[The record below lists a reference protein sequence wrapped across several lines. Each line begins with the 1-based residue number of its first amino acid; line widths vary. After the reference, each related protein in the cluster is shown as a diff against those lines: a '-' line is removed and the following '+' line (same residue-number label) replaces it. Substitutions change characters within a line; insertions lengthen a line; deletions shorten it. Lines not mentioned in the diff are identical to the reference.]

1 MESSRAKKLSRLKWI
16 LPVILLGVLTTTAF
30 FPARDWSDKV
40 TQALEQFGKNYPQEK
55 VYLHVDKDYY
65 ASGETIWFK
74 AYIMVQGLPSLG
86 ASNLY
91 AELLDKNGTVV
102 MKKRLLASGASAAG
116 EFQLPET
123 TKAGQYQIRAY
134 TSWMLNFDPAF
145 LGYRNIE
152 VFDPQKRNSAQ
163 AKDSAVVSDFSV
175 QFFPEGGDLL
185 NNVNSIVAFKA
196 IDQSGYPVAVSG
208 NVQNSK
214 GKTLATLQTIHDG
227 MGSFELTPDEGEN
240 YHAIVKTANGKEKT
254 IVLPAAKS
262 SGAGLKVYNWGSR
275 IFYQT
280 SLPNMTDTS
289 YDHMLIVG
297 QMQQQ
302 LVYKAILHVSDG
314 RISGF
319 IPTGGLPSGILQIT
333 LFSMNG
339 TPLSERLAFVSKED
353 HLKINLVNESIN
365 TDERAKN
372 SVEIEIPDTLRTSIS
387 VAVTDADQV
396 LKDPDENN
404 IISGLL
410 LTSDLKGFIYNP
422 AWYFRDTTKATLD
435 ALDLVMMTNGW
446 RRFSWEKII
455 NNDLPQI
462 RFPYEQGILIK
473 GTAFSGGGRVP
484 LSNGKVDMILKHPL
498 DSTTNFTSVNTD
510 DKGEFSLAN
519 VQFMDTLNIYY
530 KGSDKNKSPNVI
542 VKYNSHFF
550 DNTAPVQS
558 PYPYRVPAA
567 LDKNLLVKFLNTASE
582 NNKVNRAITNRT
594 ILLKEVN
601 IKEKKITPQETIE
614 KRYVSGMF
622 TSDNGYT
629 FDLTKETPTS
639 FNVFQYLQSKVAG
652 LQITGDYSN
661 PTLSWRGG
669 TPTLYMN
676 EMPTDKEMISTL
688 NINDIALIKV
698 FRPPFMG
705 GFGGGAGGAIA
716 IYTKKGGD
724 NTSDESVRGFELYK
738 KGGYTLTK
746 EFYSPDYSVR
756 NDLHALADKRLTL
769 YWNPRVQ
776 IDSASHKAKI
786 TFYNN
791 DFTSHFRVVVEGFSE
806 DGRPGRAEMDY

>member
-1 MESSRAKKLSRLKWI
+1 MEFSRAKKL
-16 LPVILLGVLTTTAF
+16 LPVVILGLLITSAF
-30 FPARDWSDKV
+30 FPATDWSDKI
-40 TQALEQFGKNYPQEK
+40 TNALEQFGKNYPQEK
-55 VYLHVDKDYY
+55 VYLHLDKDYY

-91 AELLDKNGTVV
+91 AELLDKNGTII
-102 MKKRLLASGASAAG
+102 MKKRLLASGASASG
-116 EFQLPET
+116 EFQLPENQ
-123 TKAGQYQIRAY
+123 KAGQYQIRAY

-152 VFDPQKRNSAQ
+152 VFDPVKRNSPP
-163 AKDSAVVSDFSV
+163 AKDSVAASDFSV

-185 NNVNSIVAFKA
+185 NNTSNQVAFKA
-196 IDQSGYPVAVSG
+196 IDQSGYPIAVSG
-208 NVQNSK
+208 NVQDSK
-214 GKTLATLQTIHDG
+214 GKTVAKLETLHDG
-227 MGSFELTPDEGEN
+227 MGVFELSPENTEN
-240 YHAIVKTANGKEKT
+240 YHAIAKTADGKEKN
-254 IVLPAAKS
+254 ILLPVGKS
-262 SGAGLKVYNWGSR
+262 SGAGLKVYNRGSR

-280 SLPNMTDTS
+280 SLPDITDTT
-289 YDHMLIVG
+289 YEHMLIVA

-302 LVYKAILHVSDG
+302 LVYKAILKVSDG

-333 LFSMNG
+333 LFSSTG
-339 TPLSERLAFVSKED
+339 VPLSERLAFVSKED
-353 HLKINLVNESIN
+353 HLKINLINESIN
-365 TDERAKN
+365 TDERSKN
-372 SVEIEIPDTLRTSIS
+372 SVEIEIPDTLRTSLS
-387 VAVTDADQV
+387 VSVTDADQV
-396 LKDPDENN
+396 MKDPDQNN

-410 LTSDLKGFIYNP
+410 LSSDLKGYIHNP

-446 RRFSWEKII
+446 RRFSWEKIL

-473 GTAFSGGGRVP
+473 GTAFANGGRVP
-484 LSNGKVDMILKHPL
+484 ISNGKVDMILKHPL

-510 DKGEFSLAN
+510 DKGEFTLAN
-519 VQFMDTLNIYY
+519 VQFMDTLNIFY
-530 KGSDKNKSPNVI
+530 KGSDKAKSSNVI
-542 VKYNSHFF
+542 VKFNSHFF
-550 DNTAPVQS
+550 DNSAPVKTA
-558 PYPYRVPAA
+558 YPFRVPAA
-567 LDKNLLVKFLNTASE
+567 LDKNLLVKFLNTAAE

-601 IKEKKITPQETIE
+601 IREKKITPQETIE

-639 FNVFQYLQSKVAG
+639 FNVFQYLQSRVAG

-669 TPTLYMN
+669 SPTLYLN
-676 EMPTDKEMISTL
+676 EMPTDKSMISNI

-724 NTSDESVRGFELYK
+724 NAADESVRGFELYK
-738 KGGYTLTK
+738 KGGYTITK

-756 NDLHALADKRLTL
+756 NEIHALADKRLTL

-776 IDSASHKAKI
+776 IDSATHKAKI

>member
-1 MESSRAKKLSRLKWI
+1 MESSRVKKLSRLKWI
-16 LPVILLGVLTTTAF
+16 LPVVILSVLVTSAF
-30 FPARDWSDKV
+30 FPAMDWPDKV
-40 TQALEQFGKNYPQEK
+40 TNALEQFGKNYPQEK
-55 VYLHVDKDYY
+55 VYLHLDKDYY

-123 TKAGQYQIRAY
+123 QKAGQYQIRAY

-145 LGYRNIE
+145 LAYRDIE
-152 VFDPQKRNSAQ
+152 VFDPAKRNSPP
-163 AKDSAVVSDFSV
+163 AKDSVAAGDFSI

-185 NNVNSIVAFKA
+185 NNANCIVAFKA
-196 IDQSGYPVAVSG
+196 IDQNGYPIAVSG

-214 GKTLATLQTIHDG
+214 GKTIATLQTVHDG
-227 MGSFELTPDEGEN
+227 MGSFELTPDDGES
-240 YHAIVKTANGKEKT
+240 YHAIVKTAGGKEKN
-254 IVLPAAKS
+254 ILLPAAKT
-262 SGAGLKVYNWGSR
+262 GAGLKVYNRGSR

-280 SLPNMTDTS
+280 SLSNTTDTAN
-289 YDHMLIVG
+289 DHMLIVA

-302 LVYKAILHVSDG
+302 LVYKAILNVSDG

-333 LFSMNG
+333 LFN
-339 TPLSERLAFVSKED
+339 TNAVPLAERLAFVSKED
-353 HLKINLVNESIN
+353 HLKINLINESIN
-365 TDERAKN
+365 TDERSKN
-372 SVEIEIPDTLRTSIS
+372 SVEIEIPDTLRTSLS

-396 LKDPDENN
+396 LRDPDENN

-410 LTSDLKGFIYNP
+410 LTSDLKGYVYNP

-498 DSTTNFTSVNTD
+498 DSTTNFTSVNTN

-550 DNTAPVQS
+550 DNSAPVKS
-558 PYPYRVPAA
+558 PYPFRVPAA
-567 LDKNLLVKFLNTASE
+567 LDKNLLVKFLNTVSE

-601 IKEKKITPQETIE
+601 IKEKKITAQETIE

-639 FNVFQYLQSKVAG
+639 FNVFQYLQSRVAG

-661 PTLSWRGG
+661 PSLSWRGG
-669 TPTLYMN
+669 SPTLYLN
-676 EMPTDKEMISTL
+676 EMPTDKGMISNL
-688 NINDIALIKV
+688 SINDIALIKV

-724 NTSDESVRGFELYK
+724 SPADESVRGFELYK

-756 NDLHALADKRLTL
+756 NDMHALADKRLTL

-776 IDSASHKAKI
+776 IDSATHKAKI

-791 DFTSHFRVVVEGFSE
+791 DFTTHFRVVVEGFSE
-806 DGRPGRAEMDY
+806 DGRPGRAEQDY